1 MVGGGSMHIDELSY
15 KIYKGGFETVTKL
28 MVVAYDQ
35 AERRKILQ
43 APHLTE
49 CTSCKMG
56 FHAWPMLVCCVQK
69 GITLS

>member
-28 MVVAYDQ
+28 MVVAYNK

-43 APHLTE
+43 GPPLLQSVRLAKWDSILANY
-49 CTSCKMG
+49 S
-56 FHAWPMLVCCVQK
+56 
-69 GITLS
+69 